1 MNIEKID
8 IELLSRLTNAAGAP
22 GYEDRIREQIK
33 QEIKDYIDEMNVDNL
48 GNLIALKKGT
58 NHDASNN
65 NNKKVMV
72 DAHMDEIAFMVTHID
87 NEGFVRFHPLG
98 GFDPKTL
105 TAQRVVIHGKKDM
118 LGILGTKAI
127 HMMNAEERK
136 KAAELDDYFVD
147 LGLPKEEVEKFVSI
161 GDTITRERDLVE
173 IGNTISTKSLD
184 NRIAVYILVETLKK
198 IEATPYD
205 FYAVFSV
212 QEEVGLRGA
221 LVATRNINPDFA
233 ICLDTTV
240 TNDMPGVSAQ
250 KRVTELGKGAGIK
263 IIDSQTICD
272 PRMVDFLKATA
283 DRESLKWQAEVLP
296 AGGTNTASLQ
306 RGGSGSIAGAISIPT
321 RYLHQVTEMV
331 HKDDVLATTRLLMAA
346 LETMDKYNWDR

>member
-8 IELLSRLTNAAGAP
+8 IELLSRLTNVAGAP
-22 GYEDRIREQIK
+22 GYEDRIREQIQK
-33 QEIKDYIDEMNVDNL
+33 EIKDYVDEMSVDNL
-48 GNLIALKKGT
+48 GNLIALKKGI
-58 NHDASNN
+58 NSDSSE
-65 NNKKVMV
+65 NKKVMV
-72 DAHMDEIAFMVTHID
+72 DAHMDEIAFMVTYID
-87 NEGFVRFHPLG
+87 DRGFVYFHPLG

-105 TAQRVVIHGKKDM
+105 TAQRVIIHGKKDM

-127 HMMNAEERK
+127 HMMTAEERK
-136 KAAELDDYFVD
+136 KSAELDDYFID
-147 LGLPKEEVEKFVSI
+147 LGLPKSEVEKYISI

-184 NRIAVYILVETLKK
+184 NRIAVYILVETLKNL
-198 IEATPYD
+198 EATPFD
-205 FYAVFSV
+205 VYAVFSV

-221 LVATRNINPDFA
+221 LVATRNIDPDFA

-240 TNDMPGVSAQ
+240 TNDMPSVSPQ
-250 KRVTELGKGAGIK
+250 KRVTELGKGTGIK
-263 IIDSQTICD
+263 IIDTQTICD

-283 DRESLKWQAEVLP
+283 DRESITWQPEVLP

-306 RGGSGSIAGAISIPT
+306 RGGKGSIAGAISIPT

-331 HKDDVLATTRLLMAA
+331 HKDDVLASIRLLMAA